1 MSKLDVEYFSD
12 VLCVWAFINEY
23 RLSEVEK
30 QLGDSLDIHLH
41 FLPNFASVQPKIA
54 NGWKDKGG
62 FSGYADH
69 VIEVAEKF
77 EIKLHDSVWRDVR
90 PNSSIVPHSLIKAA
104 EITHSAAGARK
115 LSSLIRNAFFL
126 EGQDIG
132 QMDVCL
138 EVAESMGLD
147 EEKLLDA
154 IDDGQAMSAL
164 FEDFSRAKDYQISVS
179 PAWVFNEGRQ
189 KLIGNVGY
197 RVIEANL
204 KELIETKP
212 LNQLW
217 C

>member
-23 RLSEVEK
+23 RLSEVEN

-41 FLPNFASVQPKIA
+41 FLPNFASVQPKIG
-54 NGWKDKGG
+54 NGWQEKGG

-69 VIEVAEKF
+69 VIAVAEKF